1 MAKRKN
7 IKEGT
12 NDSML
17 HFVSQ
22 QLPSGTIG
30 NHSDFSK
37 YKDLD
42 AIRAM
47 MVKKLKKK
55 DMPYSLGAL
64 VKLIKD
70 TSKEYKPTE
79 SITVDKKFEQIVK
92 ENKANL
98 RKKIVKKLQN
108 EGGLPQNWL
117 DGRSSTMHSRPP
129 GEEADNK
136 ETNFEPTKKVSGQPD
151 LEEHHEEYPAEI
163 LGMTVGDFLTSAK
176 EKDEELYHG
185 IESMIDKYVGGGEPE
200 ATELKEGLTVKDFN
214 EFSNP
219 SHIVIHLSNGEKMN
233 IKPKNSFRDKGYQT
247 WLGLLDRYKSN
258 PKAKAAVDKLI
269 TAAQQQKPQ
278 TENKKTVKESSLSA
292 LDLLKKQSKDFPSYV
307 KAVKEE
313 FPKMKMDKSAI
324 EWLKDDWDETNES
337 IQEGVSFNI
346 WKTAPDLIPMSLRS
360 NKELYTDLVNALNS
374 VYKKHGVAVT
384 VRESLKKKV
393 NEATD
398 GGDNEKKHKEVES
411 ALSKIKGIQKLRA
424 EFENPNKYGTILSSF
439 RFDIPTTKGYTLT
452 GELKIDHERDQIF
465 IPQDG
470 YKILK
475 GLKVNDILSA
485 VKNYYMKQ

>member
-1 MAKRKN
+1 MATRKT

-12 NDSML
+12 QDGML

-30 NHSDFSK
+30 AHSDFSK

-47 MVKKLKKK
+47 MVKKLQKK

-70 TSKEYKPTE
+70 TSKEYKSTTE
-79 SITVDKKFEQIVK
+79 SVQMDASVK
-92 ENKANL
+92 EHFNKKVRQKVFERLAE
-98 RKKIVKKLQN
+98 IETTGSVKFDKS
-108 EGGLPQNWL
+108 
-117 DGRSSTMHSRPP
+117 D
-129 GEEADNK
+129 D
-136 ETNFEPTKKVSGQPD
+136 TNFDVTHSGQPD

-163 LGMTVGDFLTSAK
+163 LGMTVGDFLNSAK

-185 IESMIDKYVGGGEPE
+185 IESMIDKYVG
-200 ATELKEGLTVKDFN
+200 N
-214 EFSNP
+214 ESVVAESTP
-219 SHIVIHLSNGEKMN
+219 SK
-233 IKPKNSFRDKGYQT
+233 
-247 WLGLLDRYKSN
+247 
-258 PKAKAAVDKLI
+258 
-269 TAAQQQKPQ
+269 
-278 TENKKTVKESSLSA
+278 
-292 LDLLKKQSKDFPSYV
+292 LDLLKKQSKDFPSFV
-307 KAVKEE
+307 KAVKAE
-313 FPKMKMDKSAI
+313 FPTMVMDRTAI
-324 EWLKDDWDETNES
+324 KWLKDDWDETNES
-337 IQEGVSFNI
+337 VI
-346 WKTAPDLIPMSLRS
+346 
-360 NKELYTDLVNALNS
+360 
-374 VYKKHGVAVT
+374 
-384 VRESLKKKV
+384 KKV
-393 NEATD
+393 IEATD

-439 RFDIPTTKGYTLT
+439 RFDIPTKKGYTLT

-485 VKNYYMKQ
+485 VKNYYMKKNESINEEVRFNIYKIAPDLIPMSARSNNKLYIDMVDALNAVYKKHNVAITISK